1 MTSQTERQRG
11 ATQSPSLEGSKPGL
25 DVSPGLSGL
34 PKGRDSGPERPRG
47 YAPPI
52 HFSTGKIHMESSREK
67 RRAPPSRR
75 EVLSFRHFTTC
86 LPGGQSGRQKGQ
98 LRSVS
103 FPYPHRPE
111 AHLPNALETGPRC
124 PLRFRANAAP
134 RCRDRGE
141 GHLAAGA
148 PRGHFDGLRACPLT
162 LFVSGIEP
170 ERCANPSPRRKPTR
184 LLGRRTVPAH
194 LKCVRFPP

>member
-67 RRAPPSRR
+67 TKSTPQPQGGALVPPLHD
-75 EVLSFRHFTTC
+75 LSA
-86 LPGGQSGRQKGQ
+86 GGTIRSAKG
-98 LRSVS
+98 
-103 FPYPHRPE
+103 
-111 AHLPNALETGPRC
+111 
-124 PLRFRANAAP
+124 AAP
-134 RCRDRGE
+134 LGF
-141 GHLAAGA
+141 L
-148 PRGHFDGLRACPLT
+148 PL
-162 LFVSGIEP
+162 
-170 ERCANPSPRRKPTR
+170 PS
-184 LLGRRTVPAH
+184 
-194 LKCVRFPP
+194 

>member
-67 RRAPPSRR
+67 RRAPP
-75 EVLSFRHFTTC
+75 
-86 LPGGQSGRQKGQ
+86 
-98 LRSVS
+98 
-103 FPYPHRPE
+103 
-111 AHLPNALETGPRC
+111 
-124 PLRFRANAAP
+124 
-134 RCRDRGE
+134 
-141 GHLAAGA
+141 AAGRCSRSA
-148 PRGHFDGLRACPLT
+148 TSRPVCRGDNQVGKRGSSARF
-162 LFVSGIEP
+162 
-170 ERCANPSPRRKPTR
+170 PSPTLIDRRRIFQTR
-184 LLGRRTVPAH
+184 WKRGRAALCGSGLTRPLGAATGERGIWPQGHPEVILTDCARV
-194 LKCVRFPP
+194 L